1 VNSDRNLG
9 FGETG
14 CWKLR

>member
-1 VNSDRNLG
+1 VNSDRNLD

-14 CWKLR
+14 CWRQR